1 MISENRIKEIC
12 DLYYK
17 DVYRYCFSFVKNVD
31 DSQDITQDTFKFLI
45 EKSSELQDNNI
56 KAWLYSVAL
65 IKIKQHN
72 TNQSVNSQHISFDD
86 GDSWLLYDE
95 DELYTIEDIISQ
107 HIYDTE
113 RIQAEKQKILDS
125 LSESERTLY
134 EEAYVKKKKYKEI
147 AKEKGI
153 SNKTINVQTFRLRN
167 KIKAIVKGVFEFCFM
182 FLS

>member
-1 MISENRIKEIC
+1 MISEDRIKQIC
-12 DLYYK
+12 DLYYR
-17 DVYRYCFSFVKNVD
+17 DVYRYCFSYVHNVED
-31 DSQDITQDTFKFLI
+31 AKDITQETFAFLI
-45 EKSSELQDNNI
+45 ERASKLQDDNI

-72 TNQSVNSQHISFDD
+72 TTQSANNQHISFDD

-95 DELYTIEDIISQ
+95 DEIYTIEDIISK

-125 LSESERTLY
+125 LSESERALY

-147 AKEKGI
+147 AKEKGV

-167 KIKAIVKGVFEFCFM
+167 KIKAIVKTIFEFCFI
-182 FLS
+182 FLT